1 MYFRFRNI
9 KNRGAIGYD
18 IICNPY
24 KILAPYYVTEALHMK
39 RKIVSY
45 YIRWASATFNKD
57 IAKFINLR
65 PGITLEP
72 LDKVDGRIILRW
84 IFSTWDKG
92 HEMDLSGSGKGQVAG
107 CCNRGNEPSGSIKSG
122 KFFD

>member
-1 MYFRFRNI
+1 
-9 KNRGAIGYD
+9 
-18 IICNPY
+18 
-24 KILAPYYVTEALHMK
+24 MK

-57 IAKFINLR
+57 TAKIVNLR
-65 PGITLEP
+65 PEIILEP

-92 HEMDLSGSGKGQVAG
+92 Q
-107 CCNRGNEPSGSIKSG
+107 
-122 KFFD
+122 